1 LDNLLPPRSKVRTVK
16 HHDALPYAHVPAF
29 MAELRNREGAA
40 ARALEFAILTAARS
54 GEVLG
59 ARWAEFDF
67 GTGVWTVAATRMKAG
82 REHRLALPPHALK
95 IVKDMARQNGE
106 FVFCNQSDRPLS
118 EKALYKA
125 LRRMGV
131 KDATPHGFR
140 SSFRDW
146 AAERTN
152 YPNHVVEMALAHT
165 IGDKVEAAYRRGDL
179 LDKRRRLMDEWARFC
194 DAPLQPATLS
204 RFGADMASKKAS
216 KAKKSG
222 EIITEISTDALN
234 RLAKDYGI
242 EPDDYFNLA
251 LRLAIDYVPGFPRFK
266 LQHGSWGKVM
276 RDKGGRPTE
285 WTPERFDELVT
296 DVDGIK
302 KKHGFTT
309 DDEALRHLTQA
320 GKWSRPSRQD
330 DLNKWIK
337 RLKNELGRARS
348 VRQIEDGL
356 EKLVEKIRSSPEN

>member
-1 LDNLLPPRSKVRTVK
+1 
-16 HHDALPYAHVPAF
+16 
-29 MAELRNREGAA
+29 M
-40 ARALEFAILTAARS
+40 S
-54 GEVLG
+54 GRG
-59 ARWAEFDF
+59 SA
-67 GTGVWTVAATRMKAG
+67 M
-82 REHRLALPPHALK
+82 
-95 IVKDMARQNGE
+95 
-106 FVFCNQSDRPLS
+106 
-118 EKALYKA
+118 
-125 LRRMGV
+125 RR
-131 KDATPHGFR
+131 
-140 SSFRDW
+140 
-146 AAERTN
+146 
-152 YPNHVVEMALAHT
+152 
-165 IGDKVEAAYRRGDL
+165 
-179 LDKRRRLMDEWARFC
+179 
-194 DAPLQPATLS
+194 LQPATLS

-330 DLNKWIK
+330 DLNKRIM